1 MRSMWQRIRNED
13 QAQDL
18 IEYSL
23 LLAAMAL
30 FASGLMLNAG
40 VSASGIWK
48 SGNTQLAAANVVVTG
63 IQPSSGGNGNGNGN
77 GGNNNGNNGNHNGNN
92 GGNNGNH
99 NGNSQN

>member
-1 MRSMWQRIRNED
+1 MKSIWRRIRNED

-30 FASGLMLNAG
+30 LASGLMLNAG
-40 VSASGIWK
+40 VSVSGIWK
-48 SGNTQLAAANVVVTG
+48 SGNTQLAAANIAVTG
-63 IQPSSGGNGNGNGN
+63 IQPSSGGNNNGNGN
-77 GGNNNGNNGNHNGNN
+77 GGNNGNHNGNN